1 MEATVMN
8 FRRGRHHQHNKQM
21 ILKVADTPEEAGKV
35 IGKTATWTSPA
46 GKKLTGKISGLHGR
60 TGSVK
65 VIFADAG
72 LPGQALG
79 QKVMID

>member
-1 MEATVMN
+1 MEAIVIN

-21 ILKVADTPEEAGKV
+21 VLKVADTPEEAAKV
-35 IGKTATWTSPA
+35 IGRQVTWTSPA
-46 GKKLTGKISGLHGR
+46 GKKLTGQVSGLHGR

-65 VIFADAG
+65 AIFADAG

-79 QKVMID
+79 QKVVIG